1 MPRERSYGAVVVR
14 DSDSRKYLLLQY
26 EAGHWDLV
34 KGHAKRGESGEET
47 ALRELRE
54 ATGIVEAGFIPGFR
68 EEISY
73 FFRARGRTVYKEV
86 VYYLVRTEQE
96 RITLSYEHIGY
107 RWLTYETA
115 LREATFQNTRDVLM
129 KAHEFLE
136 SRAA

>member
-54 ATGIVEAGFIPGFR
+54 ETGITGANFVPGFR

-86 VYYLVRTEQE
+86 VYYLVKTEVE
-96 RITLSYEHIGY
+96 RVILSYEHVGY
-107 RWLTYETA
+107 RWLTYEEA

-129 KAHEFLE
+129 KAHAFLDKE
-136 SRAA
+136 AA